1 MGVIALGKFENKL
14 SEAGAIGGSAKQ
26 ELLGVHFF
34 TNLPTK
40 TDNRTPA
47 KSPLILLK
55 KVLPAPPPLLALKS
69 FFPTS
74 PQPTGLSGADWSLT
88 KLLKHLPSYSKR
100 YFPAPPPLL
109 ALKSFFPTSPTTNRP
124 LEQTGVAALH
134 AGKKPGTEQP
144 PSGQSLPG
152 GILAQ
157 NGHRVVKVCWEES
170 WILNLINSLFKI
182 NF

>member
-14 SEAGAIGGSAKQ
+14 SEAGVIGGSAKQ

-55 KVLPAPPPLLALKS
+55 KVL
-69 FFPTS
+69 
-74 PQPTGLSGADWSLT
+74 
-88 KLLKHLPSYSKR
+88 
-100 YFPAPPPLL
+100 PAPPPLL